1 MNEQWSVSERQ
12 PMRGCV
18 YGARKVQEMTNSFGM
33 LIFKMHMLAIVP
45 LTFHK
50 MLTRQAIFG

>member
-1 MNEQWSVSERQ
+1 
-12 PMRGCV
+12 MRGCV